1 MGETLL
7 LIPNAH
13 QHSPSFSNTTAYQQ
27 PTGMNILRLV
37 LSFIT
42 LVLWPLT
49 VLLPLLA
56 RVFSS
61 KDVFVNLSYALFVSQ
76 LEASE
81 LQAAINMLRHSSA
94 AIAQEFATV
103 RLNTQL
109 VLTVSALK
117 AALAAVVKKGRDDM
131 ASMLNT
137 LGEAKA
143 LICILKQ
150 KVADKDAIVD
160 KQAQRITSLLRL
172 ADVSKSRLLG
182 ELNTVKQKAK
192 EESDKAL
199 WKLAEQL
206 AAKDAAL
213 KAQGRLLAD
222 TIAAADAARSK
233 HAASLATRNTK
244 ISADAAR
251 ISKQATEIKSLHA
264 KLANLEDRGT
274 ADGKTIKKQ
283 AAKIEALETSV
294 KTLVAEALASKK
306 VKEDEAIASA
316 SHLRKQKR
324 KVSGLQARVKK
335 LEEEA
340 EEAEAQ
346 KLKLERIIKVAER
359 RAVKAEER
367 VVELEAVQV
376 QLQVIKIDQ
385 ATATGVE
392 DHIDLGYPPIAEE
405 EAVVCSS
412 AAEQDIDMI
421 GAPGEP
427 APFSQPARWTHPWHF
442 APLFVVRSDSKFAQ
456 ASVSEPG
463 RIVQR
468 EGRKVVG
475 RGGRSAVTPL
485 LLPAWPGCQER
496 EEDGRSPKRVRML

>member
-1 MGETLL
+1 
-7 LIPNAH
+7 
-13 QHSPSFSNTTAYQQ
+13 
-27 PTGMNILRLV
+27 MNILRLV
-37 LSFIT
+37 LSFIA

-56 RVFSS
+56 RVSGS
-61 KDVFVNLSYALFVSQ
+61 KDMFVNLSYALFVSQ

-81 LQAAINMLRHSSA
+81 LQAAIRVLRQSSA
-94 AIAQEFATV
+94 AIAQELATV
-103 RLNTQL
+103 RLLNTQL
-109 VLTVSALK
+109 VLAVSALK
-117 AALAAVVKKGRDDM
+117 AALAAAVKKGRDDM
-131 ASMLNT
+131 TSMLNT
-137 LGEAKA
+137 LDEAKA
-143 LICILKQ
+143 LICTLKQ
-150 KVADKDAIVD
+150 KVVDKDAIVD
-160 KQAQRITSLLRL
+160 EQGRCITSLLRL
-172 ADVSKSRLLG
+172 ADVSKSQLLG
-182 ELNTVKQKAK
+182 ELNTAKQKAK

-206 AAKDAAL
+206 AAKDAAI

-222 TIAAADAARSK
+222 TIAAADAASSK

-251 ISKQATEIKSLHA
+251 ISKQTAEIKSLRA
-264 KLANLEDRGT
+264 KLASLEDRGT

-294 KTLVAEALASKK
+294 KTLAADAAEALASKK
-306 VKEDEAIASA
+306 AKEDEAIANA

-324 KVSGLQARVKK
+324 KVSGLQAQVRK

-340 EEAEAQ
+340 GEAETQ
-346 KLKLERIIKVAER
+346 KIKFEKIIKVAER

-385 ATATGVE
+385 ATATDVE
-392 DHIDLGYPPIAEE
+392 DHTDFGYPPIAEE
-405 EAVVCSS
+405 KAVVCSS
-412 AAEQDIDMI
+412 AAEQDVDMV
-421 GAPGEP
+421 GAPSEP

-442 APLFVVRSDSKFAQ
+442 APLFVVRSDSEFAQ

-496 EEDGRSPKRVRML
+496 EEDGRSPKRVWML